1 MLSFCEG
8 HLETS
13 RYKQPIKIKFSTSE
27 AVTLEL
33 QLRQFNN
40 FVKKTYVNSASRI
53 IQIDQSFFEP
63 SKLVATIEH
72 WLLITFFYRVWFL
85 RFRPPYEIF
94 GIIRLSA
101 ASHHPGHIVYRRHA
115 LSINR
120 PVWTNSWHRSE
131 NSNRPPAGHIHQSRF
146 QCASPHFDNSSFG
159 N

>member
-1 MLSFCEG
+1 MLAFFVSCSSPACFENKSSRLLQQMLSFCEG

-72 WLLITFFYRVWFL
+72 WLLLTFFYRVWFL

-101 ASHHPGHIVYRRHA
+101 ALPMNTMTATFR
-115 LSINR
+115 
-120 PVWTNSWHRSE
+120 
-131 NSNRPPAGHIHQSRF
+131 
-146 QCASPHFDNSSFG
+146 G